1 MNPSDQNP
9 KLPTWLFIATD
20 VVLLATAAWIAQH
33 SAQPLPIASTIAI
46 VACVGL
52 GAIALLVPLVARF
65 ERQKNETLD
74 DRQRALEALAR
85 TVSTSAEQISIATGG
100 LHEIAELAQKNLRH
114 AEQLPHKLQ
123 EKIAEFQAQLATAND
138 ADKEEMERELLS
150 LRTSESERLESVSQR
165 IAKSAT
171 EWAKLESASHQNLV
185 AAQQQLGAAQ
195 QQLALA
201 NEAVANLSH
210 GTAGAIGK
218 AQAAAE
224 QALGQARIDAAR
236 AIGEESGAAARAV
249 EAAKSTA
256 LTELDTKLVA
266 ATAAIIDRVALEFGT
281 KLTQAT
287 QTLDEKIAQ
296 LEAVAKRIETPVPA
310 AIPVPVVPATVVPA
324 PVVPAPV
331 ADESPALPV
340 STPSVTEETP
350 SPAKS
355 DDDAAA
361 DPIPAPSPKRPRKPR
376 REEPAVPAPVA
387 EAPTVA
393 AVVEEVTP
401 PPAVAANEVTPAVAE
416 TPAATPSAETA
427 ARVEPAPI
435 PVENIPDI
443 APFTPQT
450 TGAFGETPAA
460 VESAPEPASI
470 PEPVSSPEPAPNPE
484 PAPAPEVAAVP
495 EPLPATEPT
504 PVPEAVPTPEPTPVA
519 EPEPV
524 AAIAPAIEPTPA
536 PPPVDMVASDPEPV
550 VEPARPVRKRTAVRK
565 VEDDEPGLGLD
576 LDDTAS
582 SPATGASERVITSDG
597 ATRLIATAYIGIGN
611 RLFIRGEGPGLSWEK
626 GVPLQFVSIGKWRW
640 ESNDLTTPVPFKL
653 YKNDDLECTA
663 VGTQILEPGHQHEL
677 TAAF

>member
-9 KLPTWLFIATD
+9 KLPTWIFITTD

-171 EWAKLESASHQNLV
+171 EWAKLESGSHQHLV
-185 AAQQQLGAAQ
+185 AAQQQLSAVQ

-201 NEAVANLSH
+201 NEAVANLAQS
-210 GTAGAIGK
+210 TAGAISK

-256 LTELDTKLVA
+256 LTELDTKLAA
-266 ATAAIIDRVALEFGT
+266 ATTAVIDRVALEFGT

-287 QTLDEKIAQ
+287 QALDEKIAQ
-296 LEAVAKRIETPVPA
+296 LEALAKRIETPVPA
-310 AIPVPVVPATVVPA
+310 VIPA
-324 PVVPAPV
+324 PIVSTPV
-331 ADESPALPV
+331 ADESPVPPV
-340 STPSVTEETP
+340 STPPVTDE
-350 SPAKS
+350 SPAPVKS
-355 DDDAAA
+355 DDAAAA

-376 REEPAVPAPVA
+376 REEPAVTAPVI
-387 EAPTVA
+387 EAPAVA
-393 AVVEEVTP
+393 AGVEEVAP
-401 PPAVAANEVTPAVAE
+401 PPAVAANEVTPAAAE
-416 TPAATPSAETA
+416 APTEIPPSETVVPA
-427 ARVEPAPI
+427 EPAPT

-443 APFTPQT
+443 APVAPQT
-450 TGAFGETPAA
+450 AEAIAETPVA

-470 PEPVSSPEPAPNPE
+470 PEPVSTPE
-484 PAPAPEVAAVP
+484 PAPAPEVAVVP
-495 EPLPATEPT
+495 EPSPAAEPT
-504 PVPEAVPTPEPTPVA
+504 PAPEPETPPEPTPVA
-519 EPEPV
+519 EPERV
-524 AAIAPAIEPTPA
+524 AAIAPAVEPTPA
-536 PPPVDMVASDPEPV
+536 PLPVDMVASDPEPV
-550 VEPARPVRKRTAVRK
+550 VEPARPARKRTTVRK
-565 VEDDEPGLGLD
+565 MEDDEPGLGLD
-576 LDDTAS
+576 LDDTTS

-640 ESNDLTTPVPFKL
+640 ESNDVTAPVQFKL

-663 VGTQILEPGHQHEL
+663 VGMQLLEPGHQHEL